1 MITAHGSETTTADIG
16 CTSGELIIS
25 AARADA
31 YTTPWHWCL
40 YTFAVEY
47 GRADWAY
54 PVLIYNFYRNTYLLL
69 FFLPGFLVNKVNTD
83 LGTAAAAQ
91 STLASILCVLLPL
104 STYCIAWCVL
114 FPRILKFAEHSRAL
128 YARVTKSKTA

>member
-1 MITAHGSETTTADIG
+1 MGI
-16 CTSGELIIS
+16 SGNGNFRQFPAIS
-25 AARADA
+25 KPLNPF
-31 YTTPWHWCL
+31 PWRRV
-40 YTFAVEY
+40 AIP
-47 GRADWAY
+47 R
-54 PVLIYNFYRNTYLLL
+54 YLLL
-69 FFLPGFLVNKVNTD
+69 FFLPGFLVDKVNTD

-128 YARVTKSKTA
+128 YAKVTKSKTA